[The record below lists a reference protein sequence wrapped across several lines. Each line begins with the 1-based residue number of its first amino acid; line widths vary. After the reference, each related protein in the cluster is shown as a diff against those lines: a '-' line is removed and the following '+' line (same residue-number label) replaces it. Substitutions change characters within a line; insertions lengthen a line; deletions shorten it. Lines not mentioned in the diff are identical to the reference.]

1 MDKNRTQDLWEVE
14 SQIYPKIDAM
24 LMRGNTSYKKRFL
37 LGEGIRFNF
46 SISSKTG
53 SPIVPNKLFNSSE
66 IDIAMNFG
74 SGTGNF
80 FRADNQA
87 NHDLLHLHFESGTQT
102 MDKRI
107 SFPENETVNQ
117 IISNVFERAKE
128 IIPLHFPNFF
138 TSGNSTGFV
147 GTA

>member
-1 MDKNRTQDLWEVE
+1 
-14 SQIYPKIDAM
+14 
-24 LMRGNTSYKKRFL
+24 
-37 LGEGIRFNF
+37 
-46 SISSKTG
+46 
-53 SPIVPNKLFNSSE
+53 
-66 IDIAMNFG
+66 MNFV

-117 IISNVFERAKE
+117 IISNVFEKAKE
-128 IIPLHFPNFF
+128 IISLHFPNFS
-138 TSGNSTGFV
+138 TSGNSIGFV